1 MTIAFSKTPF
11 REWLEER
18 GGVHDFHVSR
28 IPLSEL
34 KGWGFEA
41 GTGNIVHDSG
51 RFFRIEGLRVRSD
64 YGAFAEWDQPIINQ
78 PEIGLLGII
87 VRRVDGVL
95 HCLMQAKMEPGN
107 VNTLQLSPTVQAT
120 RSNYTRVH
128 KGTGIRYLEYFAQPR
143 RGRVLVDVLQSEH
156 GAWFLRKRNRNMV
169 IEIDEDIPVDDDFCW
184 LSLDDTRALL
194 AADNLVNMDARSVL
208 SCLVGEGSRPRR
220 PAAGAFEAALARSYD
235 PGAGLHDSGELL
247 SWFTETKALHDVT
260 TRTVPLREV
269 SRWHR
274 SGGEIC
280 HEDGRYFSVVG
291 VAVEATSREVSHW
304 TQPLIAPHG
313 CGVVAFLLKRV
324 HGVLH
329 LLVHARVEA
338 GYLDVVEL
346 APTVQCVPDN
356 YRDPATQ
363 PLFLDYVLNADEARV
378 HYSAILSEEGGRFY
392 RAQSRYS
399 LIETGDDFSLEVP
412 PDYRWMTADQLGGLL
427 KHNNYLNVQAR
438 TLLVALAA
446 LGSWR

>member
-1 MTIAFSKTPF
+1 MTIAFSGTPF
-11 REWLEER
+11 REWFEER
-18 GGVHDFHVSR
+18 RGAHDFRVSR
-28 IPLSEL
+28 VPLTEL
-34 KGWGFEA
+34 RHWGFET

-64 YGAFAEWDQPIINQ
+64 YGAFPTWDQPIINQ

-87 VRRVDGVL
+87 VRRVGGVL

-128 KGTGIRYLEYFAQPR
+128 RGIGIRYLEYFAQPR

-169 IEIDEDIPVDDDFCW
+169 VEVDEDVPVGDDFCW

-194 AADNLVNMDARSVL
+194 AADNIVNMDARSVL
-208 SCLVGEGSRPRR
+208 SCLPGKVSP
-220 PAAGAFEAALARSYD
+220 AGADGDGFQAALARSYGR
-235 PGAGLHDSGELL
+235 GAALHELGDVL

-269 SRWHR
+269 AGWCVSAAEIAHR
-274 SGGEIC
+274 
-280 HEDGRYFSVVG
+280 DGRYFSVVG
-291 VAVEATSREVSHW
+291 VEVEATSREVSHW

-313 CGVVAFLLKRV
+313 LGVVAFLLKRIR
-324 HGVLH
+324 GVLH

-346 APTVQCVPDN
+346 GPTVQCVPGN
-356 YRDPATQ
+356 YPDPATR
-363 PLFLDYVLNADEARV
+363 PLFLDYVEAAGAAQVR
-378 HYSAILSEEGGRFY
+378 YSAILSEEGGRFY
-392 RAQSRYS
+392 QAQSRYS
-399 LIETGDDFSLEVP
+399 LIETGEEFPLEVP
-412 PDYRWMTADQLGGLL
+412 PGYRWMTADQMEGLL

-446 LGSWR
+446 LGSRR